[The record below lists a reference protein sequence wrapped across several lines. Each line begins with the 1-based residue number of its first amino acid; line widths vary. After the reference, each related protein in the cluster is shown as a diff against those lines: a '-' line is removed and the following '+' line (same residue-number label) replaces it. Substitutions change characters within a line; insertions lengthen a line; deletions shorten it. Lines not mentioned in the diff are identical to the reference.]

1 MKKLVPPT
9 GLLIFLWEN
18 NEIYLHFTLISQ
30 NTMHFILWKVLLE
43 IHSMCL
49 RQENKPLV
57 LLVRWA
63 CAFWVPQVKVWVKLP
78 SQLY

>member
-18 NEIYLHFTLISQ
+18 NKIYLHFILISQ
-30 NTMHFILWKVLLE
+30 STMHFTLWKVLLE
-43 IHSMCL
+43 IHK
-49 RQENKPLV
+49 NKPLV
-57 LLVRWA
+57 LLVRWV